1 MTYQGIEFTH
11 ASTAHRPDWN
21 KSSTRKI
28 AYNLLAVSALIIAV
42 GVISSAYHP
51 SDGAGYNTRFES
63 MGLKHVP
70 TTFRGAPPV

>member
-1 MTYQGIEFTH
+1 MAYQGIEFTH
-11 ASTAHRPDWN
+11 GSTAHRPDRN

-28 AYNLLAVSALIIAV
+28 AYNLLAVSALMIAA
-42 GVISSAYHP
+42 GVISSAYRP
-51 SDGAGYNTRFES
+51 SDSAGPNARFES